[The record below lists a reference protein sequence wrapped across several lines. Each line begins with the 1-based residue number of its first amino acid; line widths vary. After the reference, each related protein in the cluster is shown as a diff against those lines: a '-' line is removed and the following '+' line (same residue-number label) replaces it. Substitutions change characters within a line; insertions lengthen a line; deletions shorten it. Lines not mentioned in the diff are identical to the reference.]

1 MNRLFRTFLAL
12 ALACAATIT
21 LLNITSADQTLD
33 STFLVSQ
40 RRIHIPAA
48 HFQVGGNSS
57 RRILLL
63 RVRIQLDSWTT
74 EVITLNPDGSSAYAY
89 YPPYSATVTGT
100 WVYTPSREVVGFT
113 NFRWL
118 TTTFQPPNH
127 LWASQYL
134 TQAGFEIA
142 VSLLQ
147 QTPIISPTRYQKQ
160 KERT

>member
-21 LLNITSADQTLD
+21 LLNITSADQTPD
-33 STFLVSQ
+33 SPSSSANDVFIYLPLISRSVVT
-40 RRIHIPAA
+40 PAGA
-48 HFQVGGNSS
+48 YYCYEYEFSL
-57 RRILLL
+57 I
-63 RVRIQLDSWTT
+63 WTT

-100 WVYTPSREVVGFT
+100 WVYTPSREEVGFT
-113 NFRWL
+113 NFRWP

-142 VSLLQ
+142 VSCNRLQ
-147 QTPIISPTRYQKQ
+147 
-160 KERT
+160 